1 MPLPDAIKRSPR
13 VYTLLQNLDL
23 ENITADTLAD
33 VADTISIEEAN
44 EDELR
49 RLCLVAFARM
59 VTKGSFDGWLS
70 GGGGYPVKSP
80 LVSYGDDTFS
90 NLSNSVPYSVGMG
103 GNFNTINP
111 TAEPKAIPFIAPI
124 TGTVASIGTYVQTG
138 AGTTD
143 NFIMA
148 IYENDESENVPG
160 TLLGYGEIDM
170 TSAGAILDASITGT
184 IALTAGTLYWLVYAR
199 STASTSSAR
208 CRYVSA
214 NDRAGLGWGA
224 AVNQTNCVIDYGG
237 VDWTSDSVVDGVG
250 TITEFDADAVCS
262 IGVTYA

>member
-1 MPLPDAIKRSPR
+1 MRSEDRKPSKRVFP
-13 VYTLLQNLDL
+13 LLQNLDL
-23 ENITADTLAD
+23 DSVTFAQVQSTGNP
-33 VADTISIEEAN
+33 ISIEDMNEQEMFDLVLVNLARLVVSGEWTGLLEA
-44 EDELR
+44 
-49 RLCLVAFARM
+49 
-59 VTKGSFDGWLS
+59 
-70 GGGGYPVKSP
+70 GGGYPVKSP
-80 LVSYGDDTFS
+80 LDSYGDDVWS
-90 NLSNSVPYSVGMG
+90 NLSNTVPYSVGMG

-111 TAEPKAIPFIAPI
+111 SNAPQAIPFIAPH
-124 TGTVASIGTYVQTG
+124 TGTVNEIGTYVQTG

-148 IYENDESENVPG
+148 IYENDTTDNAPG

-170 TSAGAILDASITGT
+170 TSSGAITDTSITGT

-224 AVNQTNCVIDYGG
+224 AVNQTNCSIDYGG

-250 TITEFDADAVCS
+250 TITEYDASAVCS
-262 IGVTYA
+262 IGVKYA

>member
-13 VYTLLQNLDL
+13 VYTLLQNQDL
-23 ENITADTLAD
+23 ENVSADTLAD
-33 VADTISIEEAN
+33 VADPISIEEAN

-49 RLCLVAFARM
+49 RLCLIAFARM

-70 GGGGYPVKSP
+70 GGGYPVKSP

-90 NLSNSVPYSVGMG
+90 NLSQTVPYSVGTG
-103 GNFNTINP
+103 GSFNSVNP
-111 TAEPKAIPFIAPI
+111 ANTPQAIPFIAPI

-170 TSAGAILDASITGT
+170 TSSGSILDASITGT
-184 IALTAGTLYWLVYAR
+184 IALEAGTLYWLVYAR

-208 CRYVSA
+208 LRYISS
-214 NDRAGLGWGA
+214 NDRSGLGWA
-224 AVNQTNCVIDYGG
+224 SAVNQANVSIDYGG

-250 TITEFDADAVCS
+250 TITEFDASSVCS

>member
-1 MPLPDAIKRSPR
+1 MNEQELQDLVLVNLARLVVSGEW
-13 VYTLLQNLDL
+13 TGLL
-23 ENITADTLAD
+23 
-33 VADTISIEEAN
+33 EA
-44 EDELR
+44 
-49 RLCLVAFARM
+49 
-59 VTKGSFDGWLS
+59 
-70 GGGGYPVKSP
+70 GGGYPVKSP
-80 LVSYGDDTFS
+80 LDSYGDDVWS
-90 NLSNSVPYSVGMG
+90 NLSNTVPYSVGMG

-111 TAEPKAIPFIAPI
+111 SNAPQAIPFIAPH
-124 TGTVASIGTYVQTG
+124 TGTVNEIGTYVQTG

-148 IYENDESENVPG
+148 IYENDTTDNAPG

-170 TSAGAILDASITGT
+170 TSSGAITDTSITGT

-224 AVNQTNCVIDYGG
+224 AVNQTNCSIDYGG
-237 VDWTSDSVVDGVG
+237 VDWTTDSVVDGVG
-250 TITEFDADAVCS
+250 TITEFDASAVCS
-262 IGVTYA
+262 IGVKYA

>member
-1 MPLPDAIKRSPR
+1 MPLPDADKKSPR

-23 ENITADTLAD
+23 ENLSADDLAN
-33 VADTISIEEAN
+33 VADPIAIEEAN

-70 GGGGYPVKSP
+70 AGGYPVKSP
-80 LVSYGDDTFS
+80 LDSYGDDVWS
-90 NLSNSVPYSVGMG
+90 NLSNTVPYSVGMG

-111 TAEPKAIPFIAPI
+111 SNAPQAIPFIAPH
-124 TGTVASIGTYVQTG
+124 TGTVNEIGTYVQTG

-148 IYENDESENVPG
+148 IYENDTTDNAPG

-170 TSAGAILDASITGT
+170 TSSGAITTTSITGT
-184 IALTAGTLYWLVYAR
+184 IALSAGTLYWLVYAR

-224 AVNQTNCVIDYGG
+224 AVNQTNCSIDYGG
-237 VDWTSDSVVDGVG
+237 VDWTSDAVVDGVG
-250 TITEFDADAVCS
+250 TITEFDASAVCS
-262 IGVTYA
+262 IGVKYA

>member
-1 MPLPDAIKRSPR
+1 MRSEDRKPSKRVFP
-13 VYTLLQNLDL
+13 LLQNLDL
-23 ENITADTLAD
+23 DSVTFAQVQSTGNP
-33 VADTISIEEAN
+33 ISIEDMNEQEMFDLVLVNLARLVVSGEWTGLLEA
-44 EDELR
+44 
-49 RLCLVAFARM
+49 
-59 VTKGSFDGWLS
+59 
-70 GGGGYPVKSP
+70 GGGYPVKSP
-80 LVSYGDDTFS
+80 LDSYGDDVWS
-90 NLSNSVPYSVGMG
+90 NLSNTVPYSVGMG

-111 TAEPKAIPFIAPI
+111 SNAPQAIPFIAPH
-124 TGTVASIGTYVQTG
+124 TGTVNEIGTYVQTG

-148 IYENDESENVPG
+148 IYENDTTDNAPG

-170 TSAGAILDASITGT
+170 TSSGAITDTSITGT

-224 AVNQTNCVIDYGG
+224 AVNQTNCSIDYGG
-237 VDWTSDSVVDGVG
+237 VDWTTDSVVDGVG
-250 TITEFDADAVCS
+250 TITEFDASAVCS
-262 IGVTYA
+262 IGVKYA